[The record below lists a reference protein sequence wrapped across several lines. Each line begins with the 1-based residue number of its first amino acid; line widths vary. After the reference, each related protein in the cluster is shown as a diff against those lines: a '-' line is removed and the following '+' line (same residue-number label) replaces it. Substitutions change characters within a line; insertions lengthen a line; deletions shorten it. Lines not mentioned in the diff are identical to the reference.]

1 MPEKASVQGVKVLL
15 SLSRKIHTFGWLQ
28 VRGVD
33 TLDGVNGLRIEITP
47 GVG

>member
-1 MPEKASVQGVKVLL
+1 MWHTDANLELRFGV
-15 SLSRKIHTFGWLQ
+15 HTFGWLQ

-33 TLDGVNGLRIEITP
+33 TLDGNNGLRIEITP